1 MRYTAD
7 IMAGYEDLFKEAH
20 EALVKEA
27 GVLDRLG
34 RGLATLVGRGRGAAK
49 ATTEALTPGLE
60 GAAIGKTYLAP
71 AEAAAALRE
80 AGGAAPTAAASR
92 AAAPSPSVMVA
103 PELAEA
109 AGASVPAAAT
119 SAATPA
125 ATAEATRRGLHP
137 ALAAALG
144 LGGGAAGTY
153 GAMQA
158 FGPNA
163 EEIENARKRT
173 RNIAFGSGLAAGIVA
188 PHLIQGLGTIARGM
202 GGSGLFPAFQQQQ
215 GVY

>member
-1 MRYTAD
+1 
-7 IMAGYEDLFKEAH
+7 MASYEGLFKEAH

-27 GVLDRLG
+27 GLFDRLG
-34 RGLATLVGRGRGAAK
+34 RGLASFVSRGRGATK
-49 ATTEALTPGLE
+49 ATKALTPGLE
-60 GAAIGKTYLAP
+60 GAAVGKQYMP
-71 AEAAAALRE
+71 PSEAASALRE
-80 AGGAAPTAAASR
+80 ARGSAPAAA
-92 AAAPSPSVMVA
+92 AAEPSVVVA

-125 ATAEATRRGLHP
+125 ATAEATRRGMHP
-137 ALAAALG
+137 ALTAALG

-158 FGPNA
+158 FGPS
-163 EEIENARKRT
+163 EEELENARKRT
-173 RNIAFGSGLAAGIVA
+173 RNIAFGSGLAAGVVA